1 MKKMRTLTKHTL
13 VAWMEDK
20 PGVLARVASLIR
32 RRNFNIE
39 SLAVGHSETPAISR
53 MTLVVDGTRTAI
65 DQVVGQLQKQIN
77 VTEVVDVT
85 EHPMVIREM
94 ALIRVKANAATRPQI
109 VQLVDIY
116 RAKIVDVARE
126 SMIIE
131 VTGPETRVDSL
142 ILLLEDF
149 GIMEMVRTGRIVMV
163 RGENG
168 QSGYIADEAF
178 GGK

>member
-1 MKKMRTLTKHTL
+1 MRALTKHTL

-39 SLAVGHSETPAISR
+39 SLAVGHSETSDISR

-85 EHPMVIREM
+85 EQPMVIREM
-94 ALIRVKANAATRPQI
+94 ALIRVKADASTRPQI
-109 VQLVDIY
+109 VQLVDIF

-126 SMIIE
+126 SVMVEI
-131 VTGPETRVDSL
+131 TGPETRVDSL
-142 ILLLEDF
+142 IRLLEDY
-149 GIMEMVRTGRIVMV
+149 GLMEMTRTGRIVMV

-168 QSGYIADEAF
+168 DSGYLADEAF
-178 GGK
+178 SGK

>member
-1 MKKMRTLTKHTL
+1 MRALTKHTL
-13 VAWMEDK
+13 IAWMEDK

-85 EHPMVIREM
+85 EQPMVIREM
-94 ALIRVKANAATRPQI
+94 ALIRVKADASTRPQI

-116 RAKIVDVARE
+116 RAKIVDVARA
-126 SMIIE
+126 SIMIE
-131 VTGPETRVDSL
+131 LTGPETRVDSL
-142 ILLLEDF
+142 IRLLEDF
-149 GIMEMVRTGRIVMV
+149 GIMEMTRTGRIVMV

-168 QSGYIADEAF
+168 KSDYTANEAF
-178 GGK
+178 DGK

>member
-1 MKKMRTLTKHTL
+1 MITLTKHTL
-13 VAWMEDK
+13 IAWMEDK

-39 SLAVGHSETPAISR
+39 SLAVGHSETPDISR

-77 VTEVVDVT
+77 VTEVSDVT
-85 EHPMVIREM
+85 EQPMVIREM
-94 ALIRVKANAATRPQI
+94 ALIRVRADASTRPQI

-126 SMIIE
+126 SMMIE

-142 ILLLEDF
+142 IRLLGDF
-149 GIMEMVRTGRIVMV
+149 GIMEMTRTGRIVMV

-168 QSGYIADEAF
+168 KSDYLADEAL